1 MPWLLS
7 LLTWLGS
14 FFRHAAPPLTPFS
27 PLPAPPPLP
36 EPSPPPAP
44 APMPVPVTVPLPA
57 PISVPAAGTPTS
69 RIAAGTAALGLLV
82 GIVIP
87 FEGYE
92 PKVAPDPIGVPTYCY
107 GETLNLPP
115 VGTVFSKAECRAK
128 LEARLPQYEK
138 GMAKCITYPELVGDH
153 AWIAFISFT
162 YNVGVG
168 AFCGSTLV
176 KKLNAGDLK
185 GACNELPRWNKAGGK
200 VLPGL
205 VKRRADEQKLC
216 LEDT

>member
-1 MPWLLS
+1 
-7 LLTWLGS
+7 
-14 FFRHAAPPLTPFS
+14 
-27 PLPAPPPLP
+27 
-36 EPSPPPAP
+36 
-44 APMPVPVTVPLPA
+44 MPVPVTVPLPA